1 MKSVIISAILIA
13 IVIWGSAAY
22 TGTLEKV
29 SSELIEINSQIS
41 SKLSND
47 DFNGAMQDIERLEEY
62 IDSKNTFLS
71 AMNNHAELDNI
82 EMNLAEL
89 KRYTEGG
96 AHTDAMS
103 KSSVLDFLF
112 AHLPKNY
119 KLRLENI
126 L

>member
-62 IDSKNTFLS
+62 IDSKKYISFS
-71 AMNNHAELDNI
+71 YE
-82 EMNLAEL
+82 
-89 KRYTEGG
+89 
-96 AHTDAMS
+96 
-103 KSSVLDFLF
+103 
-112 AHLPKNY
+112 
-119 KLRLENI
+119 
-126 L
+126 